1 MIKQTEYLGLSRAEM
16 EWLEVN
22 ERLLPKMNSGKKR
35 LRYVGGSTLLD
46 SINPRFRSHIALGNN
61 CYEKKAHRS
70 E

>member
-1 MIKQTEYLGLSRAEM
+1 MNKKTEYLGLSRAEK
-16 EWLEVN
+16 EWLEIN
-22 ERLLPKMNSGKKR
+22 ERLLPQTSAGKKR

-46 SINPRFRSHIALGNN
+46 SINPRFRTHIALGNN